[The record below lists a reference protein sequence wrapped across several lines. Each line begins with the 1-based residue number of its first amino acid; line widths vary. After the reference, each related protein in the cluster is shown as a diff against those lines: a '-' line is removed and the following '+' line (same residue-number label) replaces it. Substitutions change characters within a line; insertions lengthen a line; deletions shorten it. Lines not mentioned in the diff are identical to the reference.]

1 MKVEIEQVSDIQ
13 FLTGL
18 KLNTIILVV
27 LVITSGMPIVSNS
40 IKLMVHVGNWSALE
54 FLFWNKSKQLFQL
67 RFYLDTWRDWE

>member
-27 LVITSGMPIVSNS
+27 TTTSGMPIVSNS
-40 IKLMVHVGNWSALE
+40 IKLMVHVGN
-54 FLFWNKSKQLFQL
+54 
-67 RFYLDTWRDWE
+67 

>member
-18 KLNTIILVV
+18 KLNTMILV
-27 LVITSGMPIVSNS
+27 VITSGMPIVSNS

>member
-18 KLNTIILVV
+18 KLNIIILVV

-40 IKLMVHVGNWSALE
+40 IKLMVHVGN
-54 FLFWNKSKQLFQL
+54 
-67 RFYLDTWRDWE
+67 